1 MPPDVLGLL
10 MPTFS
15 GSKDRFGLESVPP
28 LPLSFDRVNDGRP
41 PASTAPLFKIPLEIL
56 NLINLH
62 VPSTSLASFALVN
75 RDCRQLARSRQFAS
89 VRFDYSDASLDL
101 LKLLETE
108 VRERAA
114 HNGATRNPS
123 LGVCIRRIT
132 VATDP
137 GWVSHR
143 LQIDLGQHFANLNV
157 DVRDQRIA
165 AAGEAF
171 FGAYLP
177 WIQSLLRSRIGL
189 PHLELLDW
197 EDKIVLS
204 KSFFDDLA
212 SSSIQH
218 LKLFRA
224 SIDEEF
230 ELAPINSLTPQGL
243 LLRTLHLE
251 VTWCMVAGKPG
262 RTGPL
267 CTSILRLC
275 APTLESLT
283 WDGMVYFPEDLQTLT
298 NGAWGLLAFPRLR
311 YLRLG
316 EVKLRDSSV
325 LEAFI
330 HESLVALEVDIANSP
345 IHDRFFGK
353 RGNVASLE
361 TFVWDAIKIHQ
372 DQSLDFLEANPQ
384 LSCLSIWVAMPTAL
398 LEKRVLPLLS
408 ESFLRLT
415 SLSLTWDNNHISA
428 WALENISSLR
438 SLQQIH
444 LTAGDR
450 FGSGPNWKID
460 HKTLRKYLHKLPTL
474 RKIAFSA
481 DSYQEPHPHSQVEEY
496 YDAAELTDFDPAFL
510 MPSTDERKVRWE
522 QQHLQRML
530 TEANK
535 YFRMMGD
542 LEWLYLGQIP
552 MGVEN
557 DLGTK
562 GRLAVPLSDGRD
574 SCWTLLME
582 MFGWK

>member
-10 MPTFS
+10 LPTFS
-15 GSKDRFGLESVPP
+15 GSRDEFGQEYVP
-28 LPLSFDRVNDGRP
+28 PLSFDRVNEGRP
-41 PASTAPLFKIPLEIL
+41 SASTSPLFRIPLEIL

-62 VPSTSLASFALVN
+62 VPSSSLASFALVN
-75 RDCRQLARSRQFAS
+75 RDCRQLARSRQFTS

-101 LKLLETE
+101 LKLLEME

-143 LQIDLGQHFANLNV
+143 HQISVGQRFANLNV

-177 WIQSLLRSRIGL
+177 GIQSLLRSRIDL

-204 KSFFDDLA
+204 KSFLDDLA

-218 LKLFRA
+218 LKLFRV
-224 SIDEEF
+224 SIDKEF
-230 ELAPINSLTPQGL
+230 ELAPVNSLISQGL
-243 LLRTLHLE
+243 ALRTLHLE
-251 VTWCMVAGKPG
+251 VIWSMLARKTGG
-262 RTGPL
+262 TGPL
-267 CTSILRLC
+267 CASILRLC

-283 WDGMVYFPEDLQTLT
+283 WDGTVYFPEDLQTFT
-298 NGAWGLLAFPRLR
+298 NGAWELPAFPRLR

-316 EVKLRDSSV
+316 EVELHDSSV

-330 HESLVALEVDIANSP
+330 HEGLVALEVDIATSL
-345 IHDRFFGK
+345 IHDTFFK
-353 RGNVASLE
+353 TRGNVASLE
-361 TFVWDAIKIHQ
+361 TFVWDTIKIHKE

-384 LSCLSIWVAMPTAL
+384 LWFLSIRGAMPTAL

-408 ESFLRLT
+408 ESFSRLT
-415 SLSLTWDNNHISA
+415 SLSLRWESNHIST
-428 WALENISSLR
+428 WALKNISSLR

-444 LTAGDR
+444 LTAGNR
-450 FGSGPNWKID
+450 SGSGVNWKID
-460 HKTLRKYLHKLPTL
+460 HKTLRKSLHKLPTL

-481 DSYQEPHPHSQVEEY
+481 DSYKGPHPQSQVEDY
-496 YDAAELTDFDPAFL
+496 YDTAELTAFDPAFL
-510 MPSTDERKVRWE
+510 MLSPAKRKVHWE

-535 YFRMMGD
+535 YFRMMGN

-552 MGVEN
+552 MGFEN

-562 GRLAVPLSDGRD
+562 GRLAVPLSDGRN
-574 SCWTLLME
+574 SCWTLLRE
-582 MFGWK
+582 MFG